1 MAVLDGRAWLLAS
14 QEIPRF
20 SQAQPRKT
28 LKEAKQV
35 QTMEINEFSRQHK
48 SGDCEKQGQK
58 LGRRVFNEHSMVN
71 SEKRY
76 PHLTVGQHV
85 SIPICSKGEEDDL
98 GCPADVEVRKQG
110 VNTPLMFA
118 VNSAP

>member
-1 MAVLDGRAWLLAS
+1 MTVLEGRAWLLAG
-14 QEIPRF
+14 QEIQRF

-28 LKEAKQV
+28 LKETKYV
-35 QTMEINEFSRQHK
+35 QTMEVNKFSRQYK
-48 SGDCEKQGQK
+48 IGDCEKQGQK
-58 LGRRVFNEHSMVN
+58 LDRWVFSERSVVN
-71 SEKRY
+71 SAKRY

-85 SIPICSKGEEDDL
+85 SILRYSKGEENDL